1 MKDAL
6 ARLEALERGAP
17 ADRLLIVTEA
27 QTDAGPRYRLPQGG
41 DLLTLHDVYAKKYYR
56 SASDRTAL
64 FNKFIR
70 QCSGVLEA
78 EPTSPA
84 RGDAYWNMIAREVA
98 PWATL

>member
-41 DLLTLHDVYAKKYYR
+41 GDLLTLHDVYSYMRVHGQGILLIDDLPQPPKKGR
-56 SASDRTAL
+56 
-64 FNKFIR
+64 KKK
-70 QCSGVLEA
+70 
-78 EPTSPA
+78 
-84 RGDAYWNMIAREVA
+84 
-98 PWATL
+98 